1 MPPTRMQSACRVR
14 LHAHMSGTGATEG
27 MPAGCTPPDVGVA
40 AEEGVAVAVDLG
52 VGDEEAGGMAVG
64 EADGDEL
71 PPEDVLL
78 DGGGAQAE
86 GGGGLGDAEE
96 SVRGG
101 GIVGVQRWR
110 ILSVK
115 RVPD

>member
-14 LHAHMSGTGATEG
+14 LHAHASGTGATEG
-27 MPAGCTPPDVGVA
+27 MA
-40 AEEGVAVAVDLG
+40 AEGGVAVALDLG

-64 EADGDEL
+64 EANGGEL
-71 PPEDVLL
+71 ALLDVLL

-96 SVRGG
+96 GVRGG

-115 RVPD
+115 HVPD